1 MPRRNKTTFMLKLA
15 FALLVIL
22 AASAF
27 PLGSVA
33 AVSPADSLTTET
45 KTHRPGILVGCGSTG
60 PVVRD
65 STWLG
70 HYWSEP
76 GFTVV
81 HSRRARK
88 EDVPPNVARVRV
100 DVKPANAEVII
111 DGFPVEAS
119 REQKRAVWL
128 EPGSHLV
135 EIRHPGYRTLSLN
148 MQVAGG
154 GSYEIYRRLQRQEGV
169 DWQS

>member
-15 FALLVIL
+15 FVLLVIP
-22 AASAF
+22 AASAL

-33 AVSPADSLTTET
+33 AVSPADSPTTEA
-45 KTHRPGILVGCGSTG
+45 KTHRPGILVSSGS
-60 PVVRD
+60 
-65 STWLG
+65 
-70 HYWSEP
+70 YWSEP

-88 EDVPPNVARVRV
+88 KEDVPPNVARVSV

-119 REQKRAVWL
+119 REQERAVWL

-154 GSYEIYRRLQRQEGV
+154 GSYEIYRRLQRQGGV

>member
-1 MPRRNKTTFMLKLA
+1 MPRRNKTTFMLKLT
-15 FALLVIL
+15 FVLLVIL

-33 AVSPADSLTTET
+33 AVSPADSPTTEA
-45 KTHRPGILVGCGSTG
+45 KTHRPGILVSSGY
-60 PVVRD
+60 
-65 STWLG
+65 
-70 HYWSEP
+70 YWSEP

-88 EDVPPNVARVRV
+88 EKEDVPPNVARVSV
-100 DVKPANAEVII
+100 DVKPANAELII

-135 EIRHPGYRTLSLN
+135 EIRHTGYRTLRLDIE
-148 MQVAGG
+148 VAGG
-154 GSYEIYRRLQRQEGV
+154 ASYEIYRRLQRQGGV

>member
-15 FALLVIL
+15 FVLLVIL

-33 AVSPADSLTTET
+33 AVSPADSPTTEA
-45 KTHRPGILVGCGSTG
+45 KTHRPGILVSSGST
-60 PVVRD
+60 

-70 HYWSEP
+70 YYWSEP
-76 GFTVV
+76 GFTMV

-88 EDVPPNVARVRV
+88 EDVPPNVARVSV
-100 DVKPANAEVII
+100 DVKPANAELII

-135 EIRHPGYRTLSLN
+135 EIRHPGYRTLSLDI
-148 MQVAGG
+148 QVAGG
-154 GSYEIYRRLQRQEGV
+154 RSYEIYRRLQRQGRV

>member
-15 FALLVIL
+15 FVLLVIL

-33 AVSPADSLTTET
+33 AVSPADSLTTEA
-45 KTHRPGILVGCGSTG
+45 KTHRPGILVS
-60 PVVRD
+60 
-65 STWLG
+65 SG

-81 HSRRARK
+81 HLRRARK
-88 EDVPPNVARVRV
+88 EDVPPNVARVSV
-100 DVKPANAEVII
+100 DVKPANAELII

-135 EIRHPGYRTLSLN
+135 EIRHPGYRTLRLDI
-148 MQVAGG
+148 QVAGG
-154 GSYEIYRRLQRQEGV
+154 ASYEIYRRLQRQGGV